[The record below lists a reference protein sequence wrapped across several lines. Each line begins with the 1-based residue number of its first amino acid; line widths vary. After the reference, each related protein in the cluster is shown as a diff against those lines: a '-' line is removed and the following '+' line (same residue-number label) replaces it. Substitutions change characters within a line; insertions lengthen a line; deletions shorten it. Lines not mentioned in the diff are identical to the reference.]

1 MRPPAPPIH
10 KVEELKL
17 RHPQLYHLSNG
28 IPVYD
33 INMGSLPVVKIEI
46 VFFAGRPFEKKQLA
60 ARTTASLLR
69 EGSANY
75 SSAEIANAFDFY
87 GGSLSIP
94 VSMDTS
100 NVLIYSL
107 TRHLDKLL
115 PIVADVLTRPSFPQK
130 ELDLYVAR
138 AKKRLQL
145 DLSKND
151 VIAYRTITEKIFG
164 EDHPY
169 GYNSLPETYEA
180 LSREDL
186 ISHFEE
192 NYTAGNCMVFVSG
205 DTGELLRNKL
215 EQYLGR
221 IPRGPQSEAFL
232 PSVNAVPEKFKIE
245 RPGTVQS
252 AIRIGRQL
260 FNRKHPDYN
269 GMYVLNTIL
278 GGYFGSRLMEN
289 IREDKGY
296 TYNIYSTHDAFFY
309 DGYFYVGTDVGK
321 EFLEPTIKEIH
332 FEMERLQSE
341 LVGAGELEMVRNYL
355 LGNLLT
361 NLDGPFNV
369 AEVVKTFIQE
379 GMSLD
384 DFDKLIQTISS
395 IGAEEIRTLAEK
407 YLSPKDMIE
416 VVVG

>member
-1 MRPPAPPIH
+1 MRPPAPAIN
-10 KVEELKL
+10 KVENLRL
-17 RHPQLYHLSNG
+17 RHPQQYHLSNG

-33 INMGSLPVVKIEI
+33 INMGALPVVKIEI
-46 VFFAGRPFEKKQLA
+46 VFFAGRPFEKKHLA

-69 EGSANY
+69 EGSEKY

-94 VSMDTS
+94 VNMDTS
-100 NVLIYSL
+100 NVLVYSL

-115 PIVADVLTRPSFPQK
+115 PIVADILTRPSFPQK
-130 ELDLYVAR
+130 ELDVYVAR

-164 EDHPY
+164 EEHPY
-169 GYNSLPETYEA
+169 GYNSTPETYAA
-180 LSREDL
+180 LTREDL
-186 ISHFEE
+186 FAHFEE
-192 NYTAGNCMVFVSG
+192 NYTAGNCMVIVSG

-215 EQYLGR
+215 EKYIGR
-221 IPRGPQSEAFL
+221 IPRGPGSEAFL
-232 PSVNAVPEKFKIE
+232 PSVKPSPQKLKID
-245 RPGTVQS
+245 RPDSVQT
-252 AIRIGRQL
+252 AIRIGRRL
-260 FNRKHPDYN
+260 FNRKHPDFN

-289 IREDKGY
+289 IREQKGY
-296 TYNIYSTHDAFFY
+296 TYNIYSTHDAFLF
-309 DGYFYVGTDVGK
+309 DGYFYVGTEAGK
-321 EFLEPTIKEIH
+321 DFVEQTTREIYQ
-332 FEMERLQSE
+332 EMKRLQTE
-341 LVGAGELEMVRNYL
+341 PVGADELEMVRNYL

-369 AEVVKTFIQE
+369 AEVVKTFVQE
-379 GMSLD
+379 GLSLD
-384 DFDKLIQTISS
+384 DFDNLIGTIKN
-395 IGAEEIRTLAEK
+395 IGEEEIRSLAAK
-407 YLSPKDMIE
+407 YLGPAEMIE

>member
-1 MRPPAPPIH
+1 MRPPAPAIN
-10 KVEELKL
+10 KVENLRL
-17 RHPQLYHLSNG
+17 RHPQQYHLSNG

-33 INMGSLPVVKIEI
+33 INMGALPVVKIEI
-46 VFFAGRPFEKKQLA
+46 VFFAGRPFEKKHLA

-69 EGSANY
+69 EGSEKY

-94 VSMDTS
+94 VNMDTS
-100 NVLIYSL
+100 NVLVYSL

-115 PIVADVLTRPSFPQK
+115 PIVADILTRPSFPQK
-130 ELDLYVAR
+130 ELDVYVAR

-164 EDHPY
+164 EEHPY
-169 GYNSLPETYEA
+169 GYNSTPETYAA
-180 LSREDL
+180 LTREDL
-186 ISHFEE
+186 IAHFEE
-192 NYTAGNCMVFVSG
+192 NYTAGNCMVIVSG

-215 EQYLGR
+215 EKYIGR
-221 IPRGPQSEAFL
+221 IPRGPGREAFL
-232 PSVNAVPEKFKIE
+232 PSVKPSPQKLKID
-245 RPGTVQS
+245 RPDSVQT
-252 AIRIGRQL
+252 AIRIGRRL
-260 FNRKHPDYN
+260 FNRKHPDFN

-289 IREDKGY
+289 IREQKGY
-296 TYNIYSTHDAFFY
+296 TYNIYSTHDAFLF
-309 DGYFYVGTDVGK
+309 DGYFYVGTEVGK
-321 EFLEPTIKEIH
+321 DFVEQTTREIYQ
-332 FEMERLQSE
+332 EMKRLQTE
-341 LVGAGELEMVRNYL
+341 PVAADELEMVRNYL

-369 AEVVKTFIQE
+369 AEVVKTFVQE
-379 GMSLD
+379 GLSLD
-384 DFDKLIQTISS
+384 DFDNLIGTIKN
-395 IGAEEIRTLAEK
+395 IGEEEIRSLAAK
-407 YLSPKDMIE
+407 YLGPAEMIE